1 MKGTVFAVALNH
13 QSQRD
18 AWRDAFEKAPYNTP
32 PKTAVWFIKPHN
44 TVIRTGDPIPFP
56 QGETV
61 LSGATVALV
70 VGKTARNVPVDE
82 AAEFIAGYA
91 LANEVSLPEESFY
104 RPAIKAKCRDGFCP
118 LGELAAVDHVD
129 NLTIVTEIN
138 GREADH
144 WNTADL
150 QRNAAELLS
159 ALSEFATL
167 SPGDAILLGTPHS
180 RVPLQPGDRVRILAK
195 GFPSLENPV
204 VDEREVAH
212 AQGPHPHATL
222 FALGLNYADHASEL
236 AFTPP
241 TEPLVFIK
249 APNTVTGDNQTSVR
263 PNNIEYM
270 HYEAELVVVIGKTA
284 HKVSERE
291 AMDYVAGYTVC
302 NDYAIRDYLENY
314 YRPNLRVKSRDG
326 LTPLSPHIV
335 PKEAIPDP
343 HNLTLRT
350 FVNGELRQQGTTA
363 DLIFSIPFLVAYL
376 SEFMTLQPGDMIA
389 TGTPKGL
396 SDVQPGDEV
405 VVEVEGVGR
414 LVNRIV
420 SEETAK

>member
-82 AAEFIAGYA
+82 AADYIAGYA

-118 LGELAAVDHVD
+118 LGELVAVDHVD

-363 DLIFSIPFLVAYL
+363 DLIFSIPFLIAYL

>member
-18 AWRDAFEKAPYNTP
+18 AWRNAFEKAPYHTP

-82 AAEFIAGYA
+82 AAEYIAGYA

-335 PKEAIPDP
+335 PKEAIPAP

-363 DLIFSIPFLVAYL
+363 DLIFSIPFLIAYL